1 MRKGDADYNTPPP
14 QTLDSLEF
22 GPAPFDWNDLSASQ
36 IAPVRHMDG
45 PVLINA
51 AAGTG
56 KTRTLTYRIA
66 YLIEQGNVSAHSILA
81 VTFTRKAARE
91 MVQRLEKLLGT
102 DLAQQVTAVT
112 YHALG
117 LKMLQAYGDHLG
129 YNPKRLGI
137 YTQEEAHKVLLDAM
151 RDVGASKGIWNPPRV
166 AQAIKHWKDNRVTP
180 ADFVGADFRDD
191 LWNRTMRRIYECYGE
206 KMRAAN
212 ALDQDDLI
220 YQTCLLLEIDEVR
233 QMWQEFFRYVTVD
246 EFQDSSIAQY
256 GIAQMLAWTH
266 RNLCCVISPAQSIYA
281 WRDAQTETA
290 LRYLR
295 ADFPEI
301 VEYAL
306 CENFRSTEAI
316 VRTGEALVQEWNYSP
331 RVTVRNPQGEMVHIA
346 EFQTEWEEANFLA
359 RETQRLLD
367 KGYRGRNLAI
377 LYRTWAQAHVIEQA
391 LLHAGIPYGIVGD
404 RYFMERAEV
413 RDLLAYLHI
422 AYYTDAAADTLQQEI
437 GSVLRIFNR
446 PERGLG
452 RGALRKIQRGS
463 SGLTAEMLYAAALR
477 EDLSDEIKNA
487 VNEFLQML
495 FDIQACQAGIV
506 ERIDFIL
513 TRTAYRE
520 WLGDGLDARR
530 KRMSLEMLC
539 SMLAAYENADDPLAE
554 FYREIQI
561 SGVADV
567 GFANDDRFV
576 TLSTIHAAKGLE
588 WRVVFLAGV
597 EEHIF
602 PNARASKTQRGLEE
616 EYRLAHVAVTRA
628 REKLYLT
635 YARSRTNEGGKI
647 IEHGPSPFLAK
658 IPREWLTFLQTHNHA
673 PPANLGGAK
682 MNPSKFTK

>member
-1 MRKGDADYNTPPP
+1 MKGDAKYLFPPP
-14 QTLDSLEF
+14 HLLDSSFIDFTSL
-22 GPAPFDWNDLSASQ
+22 GSAPFDWNDLSESQ
-36 IAPVRHMDG
+36 IPPVRHIEG

-56 KTRTLTYRIA
+56 KTRTITYRIA
-66 YLIEQGNVSAHSILA
+66 YIIEQGNVSAHSILA

-102 DLAQQVTAVT
+102 DLAQQITAVT

-129 YNPKRLGI
+129 YIPKKLVI
-137 YTQEEAHKVLLDAM
+137 YNQEEARQVILEAIRNVDA
-151 RDVGASKGIWNPPRV
+151 SEGIWNPQRV
-166 AQAIKHWKDNRVTP
+166 AEAIKHWKDNRVTP
-180 ADFVGADFRDD
+180 ADFASGDFRDD
-191 LWNRTMRRIYECYGE
+191 LWNRTMRRVYECYLE

-233 QMWQEFFRYVTVD
+233 QMWQELFRYLTVD

-256 GIAQMLAWTH
+256 GMVQMLAWTH
-266 RNLCCVISPAQSIYA
+266 RNLCCVISPAQSIYS
-281 WRDAQTETA
+281 WRDAQTDIVM
-290 LRYLR
+290 RYLR
-295 ADFPEI
+295 ADFPTLT
-301 VEYAL
+301 EYAL
-306 CENFRSTEAI
+306 RENFRSTEAI
-316 VRTGEALVQEWNYSP
+316 VRTGEALVAEWNYSP
-331 RVTVRNPQGEMVHIA
+331 RVITHRRVGEPAQVA
-346 EFQTEWEEANFLA
+346 EFQTEWEEAEFIA

-367 KGYRGRNLAI
+367 EGYRGRNIAI

-391 LLHAGIPYGIVGD
+391 FLRGGIPYGIVGD

-422 AYYTDAAADTLQQEI
+422 AYYTNAAADTLQQEI
-437 GSVLRIFNR
+437 GSILRILNR

-452 RGALRKIQRGS
+452 RAILRKIQKGS
-463 SGLTAEMLYAAALR
+463 SGLTVEMLYEATIR
-477 EDLSDEIKNA
+477 EELKDEIKNA
-487 VNEFLQML
+487 VNDFLKVI
-495 FDIQACQAGIV
+495 FDIQDCEGSIT
-506 ERIDFIL
+506 ERIDYIL
-513 TRTAYRE
+513 ERTAYRE

-530 KRMSLEMLC
+530 KRISLEMLR

-567 GFANDDRFV
+567 GFGEDERFV

-588 WRVVFLAGV
+588 WRIVFLAGV
-597 EEHIF
+597 EEHVF
-602 PNARASKTQRGLEE
+602 PNVRASKTQRGLEE

-628 REKLYLT
+628 CNKLYLT
-635 YARSRTNEGGKI
+635 YARSRTNEDGKI
-647 IEHGPSPFLAK
+647 VEHGPSPFLAK
-658 IPREWLTFLQTHNHA
+658 IPREWVAFQQMHRR
-673 PPANLGGAK
+673 
-682 MNPSKFTK
+682 